1 MFGNLFISQCIAHFL
16 ADFTFQPQRW
26 CEKKNTRPVTI
37 VHFYHALVV
46 FGLSTLFF
54 LIPTRGEKFLPILLF
69 ASIIATTHFVIDVIK
84 SYLFVKKT
92 GLNFLFITDQVI
104 HILIISLIT
113 FSFYKGSFLF
123 PCESV
128 GYYNLP
134 ESAHQAFSVKK
145 LFILLSLY
153 LCTNPA
159 NVFINNIMGIYN
171 ITTPNTKRNN
181 DLPNAGKLI
190 GIIERTLSFI
200 LITFDH
206 FSIVGFIIAAKSIL
220 RFRDTDTAKT
230 EYLLIGS
237 LLSFGIAILLG
248 IIYHNINEIIFSI
261 FKIWLIFI

>member
-1 MFGNLFISQCIAHFL
+1 MLGGLFISQCIAHFL

-46 FGLSTLFF
+46 LGLSVLFF
-54 LIPTRGEKFLPILLF
+54 LVLTCGEKFLPILLF
-69 ASIIATTHFVIDVIK
+69 ASVIAITHFAIDVIK
-84 SYLFVKKT
+84 SYLFVKKI
-92 GLNFLFITDQVI
+92 GLKFLFIADQVM
-104 HILIISLIT
+104 HILIISLVI
-113 FSFYKGSFLF
+113 FSFYKASFLS

-128 GYYNLP
+128 GYYNFW
-134 ESAHQAFSVKK
+134 ESAHQSFPTKK

-153 LCTNPA
+153 LCTKPA
-159 NVFINNIMGIYN
+159 NVFIKNIMEMYN
-171 ITTPNTKRNN
+171 ITTPKTKRSN

-190 GIIERTLSFI
+190 GIIERILSFI

-220 RFRDTDTAKT
+220 RFRDTDIAKT